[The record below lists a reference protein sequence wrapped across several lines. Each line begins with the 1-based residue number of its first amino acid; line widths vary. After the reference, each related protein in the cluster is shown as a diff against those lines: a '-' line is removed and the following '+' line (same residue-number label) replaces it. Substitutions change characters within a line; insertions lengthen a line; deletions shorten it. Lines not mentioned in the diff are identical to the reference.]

1 MFEEIVEEGGNYSGE
16 SQLDVEGRLARLC
29 VGLHAWA
36 VSETGDRHTDISF
49 VAVRQRLWPK
59 APIWHLLSPKL
70 RPGRPK

>member
-36 VSETGDRHTDISF
+36 VSEYGDHHTDISLLQPENDF
-49 VAVRQRLWPK
+49 LAKSANQAFTFSK
-59 APIWHLLSPKL
+59 A
-70 RPGRPK
+70 